1 MTLNEIRSRFY
12 AELNKSEPSMDA
24 LRHLLE
30 EAINHAT
37 TNESAFNSLWETHER
52 LGRELEKA
60 RATIAVL
67 ERPQPKPGDFVAGF
81 ILDTEGNTTYRVGT
95 WPRPGQGDEFGEMV
109 DQSAPTP

>member
-12 AELNKSEPSMDA
+12 AELNKPEPSMDA

-30 EAINHAT
+30 DAINHAT

-52 LGRELEKA
+52 LGRELEAA
-60 RATIAVL
+60 RARIAVL
-67 ERPQPKPGDFVAGF
+67 ERPQPGDFVAGF
-81 ILDTEGNTTYRVGT
+81 ILDTEGNMTYRVGK
-95 WPRPGQGDEFGEMV
+95 WPRPGWRDEFGELV